1 MTEFVEKQ
9 LIYHRY
15 QSGYGKNHST
25 TTLLNKLYDDIKTS
39 TWTRVKLPTHFCKLF
54 QSFWYYWF
62 LYINIK
68 NAFTQLLQRLS
79 ILGNGLFNFSTAFFC
94 TNWRTFFYFLTSEFG
109 VPRGSILGLILFNL
123 CVADMSQI
131 TPESECLQ
139 YADDTT
145 LYWAC
150 KTSQRDACINSIEK
164 DIQSISRWS
173 NDTNFIFNSV
183 KTKVMVISTPQ
194 CENITKLK
202 KKK

>member
-1 MTEFVEKQ
+1 M
-9 LIYHRY
+9 
-15 QSGYGKNHST
+15 HS
-25 TTLLNKLYDDIKTS
+25 
-39 TWTRVKLPTHFCKLF
+39 
-54 QSFWYYWF
+54 
-62 LYINIK
+62 
-68 NAFTQLLQRLS
+68 
-79 ILGNGLFNFSTAFFC
+79 FNFSKDFLYWAMDYLTFPQHFFVQIDAHFS
-94 TNWRTFFYFLTSEFG
+94 TFLTSEFG

-123 CVADMSQI
+123 CVADMSQV